1 MKANSLFAWII
12 VALAAIYFV
21 LPLVATLEYAMRQ
34 LPDGATPGWFFLGKP
49 HSFDAFVSSVVSPRF
64 QVDFLRSMVL
74 AIAAILLGIL
84 LVVPTAYLI
93 RLKFPGWRSPV
104 EFVTLLPLVIP
115 AIIIVFGYSRLYLAT
130 PLSPFNKSPFATDIL
145 LTFGYVTL
153 ALPYMYRSV
162 DTGMR
167 AIDVKT
173 LTEAAQI
180 LGARSSMILFKVVL
194 PNVRSAVL
202 SGAFLTFAIVIGEF
216 TFASLLARP
225 VFGTYLQEIG
235 ANQPYEPS
243 ALALIAFF
251 ITWACMGLIQVV
263 GRARGGSP
271 AR

>member
-1 MKANSLFAWII
+1 MKPKTLVGWLII
-12 VALAAIYFV
+12 ALATIYFV
-21 LPLVATLEYAMRQ
+21 VPLIATLEFAMRQ
-34 LPDGATPGWFFLGKP
+34 LPTGAERSWFLFGRP
-49 HSFDAFVSSVVSPRF
+49 HSFDAFLSSVVSPRF
-64 QVDFLRSMVL
+64 QGDFLRSVVL

-93 RLKFPGWRSPV
+93 RLKFPRWRSPV

-130 PLSPFNKSPFATDIL
+130 PWSPFNKSPFATDIL
-145 LTFGYVTL
+145 LTIGYVVL

-162 DTGMR
+162 DTGLR

-173 LTEAAQI
+173 LTEAAQS
-180 LGARSSMILFKVVL
+180 LGASSFAILFNVIL

-251 ITWACMGLIQVV
+251 ITWACMGLIQVI
-263 GRARGGSP
+263 GRPRGATP